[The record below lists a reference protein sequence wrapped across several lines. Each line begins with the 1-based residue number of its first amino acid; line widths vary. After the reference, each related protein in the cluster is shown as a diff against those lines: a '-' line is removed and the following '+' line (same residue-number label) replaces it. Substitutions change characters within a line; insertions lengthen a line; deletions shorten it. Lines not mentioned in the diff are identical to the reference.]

1 MGRWGSRGAEA
12 GEREMSGGTSGAVL
26 AGGRSRRLGL
36 DKTTLPWPPLAAQ
49 DEGAGLPGAAGATL
63 LEHTAGTLAS
73 LCDEVLVAGYR
84 GARPLPPRLRAVPDL
99 FPEGGSL
106 GGIYS
111 ALQAAA
117 HDVLLA
123 VATDMPFLS
132 LPLLRWMLAQ
142 PRDYDVLLPV
152 REGQGEGAGAEP
164 LHAVYGKGCLGPMR
178 RRLEGGRLRIRALF
192 DEVRVREVPAEVLR
206 RLDPRGLSFFNIN
219 TPEDLQRA
227 QEILSRR

>member
-1 MGRWGSRGAEA
+1 
-12 GEREMSGGTSGAVL
+12 MSGGTSGAVL

-49 DEGAGLPGAAGATL
+49 DEGAGAPFPPLPESVAALPRLGRGPRGAPGATL
-63 LEHTAGTLAS
+63 LEHTAGTLAA

-111 ALQAAA
+111 ALQAAS

-152 REGQGEGAGAEP
+152 REGQGQGQGQ
-164 LHAVYGKGCLGPMR
+164 GQG
-178 RRLEGGRLRIRALF
+178 
-192 DEVRVREVPAEVLR
+192 
-206 RLDPRGLSFFNIN
+206 
-219 TPEDLQRA
+219 
-227 QEILSRR
+227 

>member
-1 MGRWGSRGAEA
+1 
-12 GEREMSGGTSGAVL
+12 
-26 AGGRSRRLGL
+26 
-36 DKTTLPWPPLAAQ
+36 
-49 DEGAGLPGAAGATL
+49 
-63 LEHTAGTLAS
+63 
-73 LCDEVLVAGYR
+73 LVAGYR
-84 GARPLPPRLRAVPDL
+84 GARPLPPQLRAVPDL

-111 ALQAAA
+111 ALQAAS

-152 REGQGEGAGAEP
+152 REGQGQGQGQGQGEGEGAGAEP

-178 RRLEGGRLRIRALF
+178 RRLEGGRLRIRDLF

-206 RLDPRGLSFFNIN
+206 RLDPGGLSFFNIN

-227 QEILSRR
+227 REILSR

>member
-1 MGRWGSRGAEA
+1 
-12 GEREMSGGTSGAVL
+12 MSGGTGGGTSGAVL
-26 AGGRSRRLGL
+26 AGGRSRRLGR
-36 DKTTLPWPPLAAQ
+36 DKTILPWPPFAARDDARDDAQ
-49 DEGAGLPGAAGATL
+49 DEGAGLPGPTL
-63 LEHTAGTLAS
+63 LEHTAGTLAA

-84 GARPLPPRLRAVPDL
+84 GARPLPPPLRAVPDL
-99 FPEGGSL
+99 FPAGGSL

-111 ALQAAA
+111 ALQVAA

-152 REGQGEGAGAEP
+152 REGQGEGEGEGVGAEP

-178 RRLEGGRLRIRALF
+178 RRLEGGRLRIRDLF

-227 QEILSRR
+227 REILSRR

>member
-1 MGRWGSRGAEA
+1 MSAGAGA
-12 GEREMSGGTSGAVL
+12 GTGGGTSGAVL

-36 DKTTLPWPPLAAQ
+36 DKTTLPWPPPPARGEGPAAP
-49 DEGAGLPGAAGATL
+49 EVPGAAGAVGAVGATL
-63 LEHTAGTLAS
+63 LERTAGTLAA

-99 FPEGGSL
+99 FPEAGSL

-117 HDVLLA
+117 HDVMLA

-152 REGQGEGAGAEP
+152 REE
-164 LHAVYGKGCLGPMR
+164 
-178 RRLEGGRLRIRALF
+178 
-192 DEVRVREVPAEVLR
+192 
-206 RLDPRGLSFFNIN
+206 
-219 TPEDLQRA
+219 
-227 QEILSRR
+227 

>member
-1 MGRWGSRGAEA
+1 MSAGAGA
-12 GEREMSGGTSGAVL
+12 GTGGGTSGAVL

-36 DKTTLPWPPLAAQ
+36 DKTTLPWPPPLPGVRARRRRR
-49 DEGAGLPGAAGATL
+49 PGAAGAVGAVGATL
-63 LEHTAGTLAS
+63 LERTAGTLAA

-117 HDVLLA
+117 HDVMLA

-152 REGQGEGAGAEP
+152 REGEGQGQ
-164 LHAVYGKGCLGPMR
+164 
-178 RRLEGGRLRIRALF
+178 GR
-192 DEVRVREVPAEVLR
+192 
-206 RLDPRGLSFFNIN
+206 G
-219 TPEDLQRA
+219 
-227 QEILSRR
+227 